1 MDINRHQ
8 SYIPNPQRT
17 PAQRGAQPLVQPL
30 RERDV
35 RSQQDA
41 PKLLASPEALAEKSR
56 EAQALRVQRVNNSE
70 FLPLSSQKAL
80 QEYQTTQQFSASPSE
95 GELVGIDLFV

>member
-1 MDINRHQ
+1 MDLNLLQ

-17 PAQRGAQPLVQPL
+17 PVQRGAQPLVQPL

-41 PKLLASPEALAEKSR
+41 PKLLPSPEALAEKSR
-56 EAQALRVQRVNNSE
+56 QAEVLRVQRVNNSE

-80 QEYQTTQQFSASPSE
+80 HEYQATQQFSTTPEE